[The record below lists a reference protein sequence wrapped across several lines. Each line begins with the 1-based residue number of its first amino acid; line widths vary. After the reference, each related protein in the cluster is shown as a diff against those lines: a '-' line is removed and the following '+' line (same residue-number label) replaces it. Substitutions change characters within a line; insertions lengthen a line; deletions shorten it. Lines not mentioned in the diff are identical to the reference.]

1 MPSMLDSI
9 EGTATTVEQA
19 AGIPSL
25 KSSLGS
31 GLGVTSTVAVQFTRT
46 MPSSLNTSSANS
58 AASHTGTAP
67 LPEASRPAVATT
79 ASRAIGSRYRAS
91 GTRCARSRALRW
103 RGAASATASTVAST
117 PSPTSQ

>member
-31 GLGVTSTVAVQFTRT
+31 GLGVTSTVAVQFTY
-46 MPSSLNTSSANS
+46 
-58 AASHTGTAP
+58 P
-67 LPEASRPAVATT
+67 LDADTEYTVSVADVE
-79 ASRAIGSRYRAS
+79 SAS
-91 GTRCARSRALRW
+91 GGPTATISHARWPSW
-103 RGAASATASTVAST
+103 PASA
-117 PSPTSQ
+117 